1 MGAFIAIFKHRGL
14 KRLSNCFFVLFCFYK
29 KVLACHAEE
38 MWCAESHPVTV
49 ETFDTPEKPYALAP
63 GNTSLQLGWEAPSNV
78 NLIRFWFELQK
89 VDHTFNA
96 KLSFML

>member
-1 MGAFIAIFKHRGL
+1 MGYFYCHSQAQGFEKVKQFYIFL
-14 KRLSNCFFVLFCFYK
+14 

-49 ETFDTPEKPYALAP
+49 EMFDTPEKPYALVP
-63 GNTSLQLGWEAPSNV
+63 GNTSLQLDWEAPSNV

-89 VDHTFNA
+89 VDYTVHLDANS
-96 KLSFML
+96 SFML